1 MSTYRQ
7 FFGGGI
13 TNVETFTGDNVTTTF
28 SLSTTVTSVDHMVVS
43 VNGLVQ
49 QPTTHYTLV
58 TGDIVFSEAPSS
70 GAAITVQILNTS
82 RA

>member
-1 MSTYRQ
+1 
-7 FFGGGI
+7 
-13 TNVETFTGDNVTTTF
+13 VETFTGDDVTTTF
-28 SLSTTVTSVDHMVVS
+28 NLTATVTSVNHMIVS

-58 TGDIVFSEAPSS
+58 TGDLVFSEAPSNN
-70 GAAITVQILNTS
+70 AVITVQILNTS

>member
-13 TNVETFTGDNVTTTF
+13 TNVETFTGDGTTTTF
-28 SLSTTVTSVDHMVVS
+28 VLAATVTSVNHLIVS

-49 QPTTHYTLV
+49 QPTTHYTIV
-58 TGDIVFSEAPSS
+58 TGDLVFGEAPSNN
-70 GAAITVQILNTS
+70 AVITVQILNTS